1 MNKQCF
7 SANEIQER
15 LQNAGVQPTLQ
26 RLAICKFVLNEA
38 DHPTAD
44 DVKEWADTNL
54 GKISQATVYNT
65 LNTLVD
71 AGILKEFKFPHSE
84 KVVYDCNT
92 HDHFYFV
99 DESTG
104 KIYDIDP
111 ADVKL
116 DIAIPKKFK
125 VKDIKLVLKGE
136 VK

>member
-1 MNKQCF
+1 MNKPCL
-7 SANEIQER
+7 SANDIQER

-44 DVKEWADTNL
+44 DVKEWADVNL

-71 AGILKEFKFPHSE
+71 AGILKEFKFPHSG

-92 HDHFYFV
+92 HDHFHFV

-111 ADVKL
+111 ADVKI

-136 VK
+136 IK

>member
-1 MNKQCF
+1 M
-7 SANEIQER
+7 
-15 LQNAGVQPTLQ
+15 
-26 RLAICKFVLNEA
+26 
-38 DHPTAD
+38 
-44 DVKEWADTNL
+44 NL

-92 HDHFYFV
+92 HDHFHFV
-99 DESTG
+99 DEATG

-111 ADVKL
+111 ADVKI

-136 VK
+136 IK